1 MVVVSDHILLK
12 EEFPAYD
19 TLFLALRCLGVSL
32 SDVPLHELLVLDL
45 FITLQ
50 TLELV
55 SLALGAQLDP
65 YVVYRQLVVVQ
76 ILG

>member
-1 MVVVSDHILLK
+1 MVVVSDHILFQ

-55 SLALGAQLDP
+55 SLALGALDP
-65 YVVYRQLVVVQ
+65 YVVDRQLVVVQ